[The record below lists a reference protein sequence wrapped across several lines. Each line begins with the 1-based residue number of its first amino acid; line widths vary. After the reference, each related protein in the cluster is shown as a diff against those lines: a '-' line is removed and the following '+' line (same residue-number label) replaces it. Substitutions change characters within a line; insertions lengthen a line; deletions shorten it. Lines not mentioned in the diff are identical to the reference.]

1 MLLELN
7 FKFINTF
14 KNLETNY
21 SDDQR
26 AVEENE
32 ISRDQVFNGNNEH
45 LVDTIDD
52 IELTEDVQVD
62 TFLEKGS
69 LGSGSVYTFKLEM
82 FYLNTIEQLF
92 LFAEQ

>member
-32 ISRDQVFNGNNEH
+32 ISLNQVFNGNNDNC
-45 LVDTIDD
+45 VDANVG
-52 IELTEDVQVD
+52 IELTENVQVD
-62 TFLEKGS
+62 T
-69 LGSGSVYTFKLEM
+69 
-82 FYLNTIEQLF
+82 
-92 LFAEQ
+92 

>member
-32 ISRDQVFNGNNEH
+32 ISLD
-45 LVDTIDD
+45 
-52 IELTEDVQVD
+52 
-62 TFLEKGS
+62 
-69 LGSGSVYTFKLEM
+69 
-82 FYLNTIEQLF
+82 
-92 LFAEQ
+92 

>member
-32 ISRDQVFNGNNEH
+32 ISLNQVFNGNNEN
-45 LVDTIDD
+45 LVDANVG

-62 TFLEKGS
+62 T
-69 LGSGSVYTFKLEM
+69 
-82 FYLNTIEQLF
+82 
-92 LFAEQ
+92 

>member
-32 ISRDQVFNGNNEH
+32 ISLNQVFNGNNEN

-62 TFLEKGS
+62 T
-69 LGSGSVYTFKLEM
+69 
-82 FYLNTIEQLF
+82 
-92 LFAEQ
+92 

>member
-32 ISRDQVFNGNNEH
+32 ISLNQVFSGNNENW
-45 LVDTIDD
+45 VDANVG
-52 IELTEDVQVD
+52 IELTENVQVD
-62 TFLEKGS
+62 T
-69 LGSGSVYTFKLEM
+69 
-82 FYLNTIEQLF
+82 
-92 LFAEQ
+92 